1 MKDIEDLQ
9 YLKVST
15 VENFEN
21 IFDNWDKFEAGMP
34 ASIKEIFRSSV
45 SIRLNNETINISP
58 EEFKRM
64 TREIPL
70 NMTAADY
77 PI

>member
-21 IFDNWDKFEAGMP
+21 IFDNWDKFEQAMP

-45 SIRLNNETINISP
+45 SIRLDS
-58 EEFKRM
+58 
-64 TREIPL
+64 
-70 NMTAADY
+70 
-77 PI
+77 